1 MKNRKNGGY
10 TLIETMIAIVI
21 LAIIVVPTGSSI
33 VLSYKINAKTEQL
46 LDAQLKL
53 TSAVEYLKFHGY
65 ENNKNYV
72 DVLGVECKKELS
84 EDAIV
89 ITCGD
94 VAMKVSAS
102 DFTLYSET
110 GNAGQEEGDGT
121 E

>member
-53 TSAVEYLKFHGY
+53 TSAVEYLKFHGHQDIQDY
-65 ENNKNYV
+65 ATES
-72 DVLGVECKKELS
+72 DVEFTVPSNGIITIKCNGVE
-84 EDAIV
+84 
-89 ITCGD
+89 
-94 VAMKVSAS
+94 MKVNSA
-102 DFTLYSET
+102 DNYKVQF
-110 GNAGQEEGDGT
+110 NEEGT

>member
-65 ENNKNYV
+65 EDYKSE
-72 DVLGVECKKELS
+72 LGVTCEKS
-84 EDAIV
+84 SNNI
-89 ITCGD
+89 ITIKCNG
-94 VAMKVSAS
+94 VEMKVNSA
-102 DFTLYSET
+102 DNYKVQF
-110 GNAGQEEGDGT
+110 NEEGT

>member
-65 ENNKNYV
+65 DSNTNYKSE
-72 DVLGVECKKELS
+72 LGVTCEKS
-84 EDAIV
+84 SNDI
-89 ITCGD
+89 ITIKCNG
-94 VAMKVSAS
+94 VEMKV
-102 DFTLYSET
+102 
-110 GNAGQEEGDGT
+110 NAADNYKVQFNEEGT